1 MRSLVVAATAV
12 AAISLATGAA
22 GREAWSIGLTA
33 PRAVDGS
40 APESLT
46 LSFENRGEAAI
57 RGTGAMFA
65 VYRRQDLFAWAVAP
79 ALRYESIDLEPR
91 EHTTRTVPWSSLIF
105 SGPRGEPIAP
115 SEIERAMTDGPWSI
129 GLVLSDDRLTVWSNR
144 QKLGAPGDRAA
155 LQGAWG
161 TRGRKLVFEGDRFS
175 IDGSD
180 DGTFTIDESTDPK
193 RIDFGDGSSAV
204 KGIYEIDGELLRI
217 STATPG
223 TDRPTQF
230 EAAHTVVRRRI

>member
-1 MRSLVVAATAV
+1 
-12 AAISLATGAA
+12 
-22 GREAWSIGLTA
+22 
-33 PRAVDGS
+33 
-40 APESLT
+40 
-46 LSFENRGEAAI
+46 
-57 RGTGAMFA
+57 
-65 VYRRQDLFAWAVAP
+65 
-79 ALRYESIDLEPR
+79 
-91 EHTTRTVPWSSLIF
+91 VPWRSLIF

-115 SEIERAMTDGPWSI
+115 VEIERAMADGPWSI

-144 QKLGAPGDRAA
+144 QKLGARGDRAA

-161 TRGRKLVFEGDRFS
+161 TPGRKLFFEGDRFS
-175 IDGSD
+175 IDDGSG

-193 RIDFGDGSSAV
+193 QIDFGDGSSAI

-217 STATPG
+217 STAAPG